1 MINIIE
7 KKKRNQ
13 SLSKTEIDE
22 FIKGVVDKTI
32 PEYQTSALLMA
43 ICLNGMNMEETTN
56 LTLAMANSGDRADL
70 SELPG
75 IKVDKHSTGG
85 VGDATTMIVVPLI
98 AACGATVAKMSGRGL
113 GHTGGTLDKLSAI
126 PGMKV
131 QFTSEEFMKLVK
143 KNGFAVVGQ
152 SGNLAPADKI
162 LYALRDVTATVDNT
176 SLIASSIMSKKI
188 AGGADALV
196 LDVKYGS
203 GAFMNDK
210 EEAKKLADIMVGIGR
225 NAGVNTKAVLSDMN
239 QPLATHIGNALEVK
253 EVIATLKG
261 QNMGSR
267 LLDTS
272 LKLGANML
280 ILSDIA
286 TDLEQGKKMM
296 LDALASGRG
305 YEKFKAFIS
314 AQGGDVSTVDD
325 TDKLPSAK
333 KLVDVK
339 AEKSG
344 KILSMDAAGIGR
356 SAMLLGAGRETKAD
370 EIDMAVGLVMNCE
383 LGDDV
388 REGDVLCI
396 MHINNDANEQ
406 VAKKLF
412 LESVHIK

>member
-1 MINIIE
+1 MIG
-7 KKKRNQ
+7 Q
-13 SLSKTEIDE
+13 TDEI
-22 FIKGVVDKTI
+22 
-32 PEYQTSALLMA
+32 
-43 ICLNGMNMEETTN
+43 
-56 LTLAMANSGDRADL
+56 
-70 SELPG
+70 
-75 IKVDKHSTGG
+75 
-85 VGDATTMIVVPLI
+85 
-98 AACGATVAKMSGRGL
+98 
-113 GHTGGTLDKLSAI
+113 
-126 PGMKV
+126 
-131 QFTSEEFMKLVK
+131 
-143 KNGFAVVGQ
+143 
-152 SGNLAPADKI
+152 APADRKM
-162 LYALRDVTATVDNT
+162 YALRDVTATVDNT

-210 EEAKKLADIMVGIGR
+210 EDAKKLADIMVGIGC

-286 TDLEQGKKMM
+286 TDLEQGKKIL

-406 VAKKLF
+406 AAKKLF